1 MNFDMGKGFIKITA
15 LYHIE
20 AYKNRPGAHVTSPLM
35 ASDFTEEE
43 LAAAKE
49 ADLCDVAG
57 QLGYTVKRKGRFH
70 TLAEMDSVMIYN
82 RRSWCRWS
90 RIAETGSNGGSQI
103 DFLRVF
109 AGMEVKDAVFWLLD
123 FTGYKDIMTERKKT
137 EMPVLRHQA
146 SRHTEKEKQT
156 FILPGQAENND
167 ILYRYL
173 ATDRAVPIETVDFF
187 VGQGLVYE
195 ECQHHNIVFKGND
208 KNGITR
214 FASMR
219 GTDGSSF
226 KCDVAGN
233 DKNYGFNIWN
243 DRSGSLYVFEAA
255 IDLMSFTS
263 LYGDYESNKLALGM
277 LHDAPLATFLKEHPQ
292 VKTFIS
298 ALTVMD
304 QAGKQQMH
312 YARNIMGL
320 VLKLVTVR
328 RQNHLKITMNGW
340 YL

>member
-1 MNFDMGKGFIKITA
+1 MLEKR
-15 LYHIE
+15 Y
-20 AYKNRPGAHVTSPLM
+20 
-35 ASDFTEEE
+35 FTEEE

-146 SRHTEKEKQT
+146 PRHTEKEKQT

-173 ATDRAVPIETVDFF
+173 TADRAVPLETVDFF
-187 VGQGLVYE
+187 VRQGLVYE
-195 ECQHHNIVFKGND
+195 EQWHHNIVFKGND

-219 GTDGSSF
+219 GTAGSSF

-233 DKNYGFNIWN
+233 NKNYGFNVWN

-292 VKTFIS
+292 VKNIYFCLDSDGPGRKATD
-298 ALTVMD
+298 ALCQKYYGLGFEVGD
-304 QAGKQQMH
+304 CPPPEPFKDYNECLAAVKKCWPVSSRIIRQNAEKP
-312 YARNIMGL
+312 ARNR
-320 VLKLVTVR
+320 T
-328 RQNHLKITMNGW
+328 NH
-340 YL
+340 